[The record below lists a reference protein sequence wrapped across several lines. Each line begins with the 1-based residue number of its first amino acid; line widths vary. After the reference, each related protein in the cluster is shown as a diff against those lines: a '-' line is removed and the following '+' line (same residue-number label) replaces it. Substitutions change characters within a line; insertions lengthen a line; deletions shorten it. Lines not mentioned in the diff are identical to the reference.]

1 MSSDQLGDSGV
12 YRKILVPIDGSPLSL
27 AALDYATSLAARA
40 GAEIFLLHVSEP
52 AGKEQES
59 LHQAYLEKLSERAR
73 GCIREIRGDGALER
87 CVHTVMVVRP
97 LTGQALHF
105 HEVNI
110 EDASD
115 RKIHVMTVMGPTTEQ
130 ITSYAEDEGMDL
142 IVMGTHGRSE
152 ARHWPVDSVAMS
164 VARCSMAPVRLIR
177 VAKPDQEVCNEWPDQ
192 RIVVLL
198 DGSEAAEQSLPYA
211 IEHAKLCGADM
222 NILTVWG
229 PSPVPDYP
237 GADQPLTL
245 EEHKQRALEHGQSK
259 NKTYLEGLAQRLAK
273 AGVKARALSILGDPS
288 EEIVK
293 YVTDNE
299 FDLVVMTTHARCGEG
314 LWPIGST
321 TDKVLHRTS
330 NPILLVHP
338 K

>member
-1 MSSDQLGDSGV
+1 MSSDQLGDGGV
-12 YRKILVPIDGSPLSL
+12 YRKIVVPIDGSPLSV

-59 LHQAYLEKLSERAR
+59 LHQAYLEKLAERAR
-73 GCIREIRGDGALER
+73 GCIREIHGNGALER
-87 CVHTVMVVRP
+87 CVRIVRVVRP

-105 HEVNI
+105 HEVKI

-115 RKIHVMTVMGPTTEQ
+115 RKIRVLTVMGPTTEQ

-152 ARHWPVDSVAMS
+152 VRHWPVDSVAMS
-164 VARCSMAPVRLIR
+164 VARCSMVPVRLIR

-198 DGSEAAEQSLPYA
+198 DGSEASEQSLPYA
-211 IEHAKLCGADM
+211 IEHARLCGAKI
-222 NILTVWG
+222 NILRVWE
-229 PSPVPDYP
+229 PSPVVDYP
-237 GADQPLTL
+237 GANEQLSFQ
-245 EEHKQRALEHGQSK
+245 EHRERALEHGHKECHS
-259 NKTYLEGLAQRLAK
+259 YLSGLAERLAE
-273 AGVKARALSILGDPS
+273 AGVEAKIHALLGDPA
-288 EEIVK
+288 EDIIK
-293 YVTDNE
+293 YVSTND
-299 FDLVVMTTHARCGEG
+299 FGLVVMTTHARCGEG
-314 LWPIGST
+314 LWPIGSM